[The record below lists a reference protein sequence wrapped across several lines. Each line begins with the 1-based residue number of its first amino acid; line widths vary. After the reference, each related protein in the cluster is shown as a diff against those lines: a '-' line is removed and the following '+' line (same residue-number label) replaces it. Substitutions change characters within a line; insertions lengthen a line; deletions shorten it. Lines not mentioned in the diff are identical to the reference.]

1 MSVADFVQVRIP
13 AALRDEID
21 VARGSEKR
29 EPWVRRALEAQLRQL
44 RGVQDLHQ
52 PKDQT

>member
-1 MSVADFVQVRIP
+1 MTDFVQVRIP

-21 VARGSEKR
+21 VERGSEMR

-44 RGVQDLHQ
+44 RAERDLHQ